1 MPWTTPNLLTLLRVA
16 LIPVIGALYL
26 LDFSGYIVAI
36 VFLLA
41 GLTDWLDG
49 YLARHL
55 NETSPFGAFLDPV
68 ADKLMV
74 SVVLV
79 LLAADA
85 TLVSSVI
92 SPVLFTVV
100 TAIIIGREIT
110 ISALREW
117 MAELGRRGVVRV
129 GWIGKVKTTI
139 QFIAIT
145 VLLGAESTP
154 YPAFLVIGEGLLY
167 AAGALTLWSMFIYL
181 RGAWPTL
188 AEQAQRTET

>member
-1 MPWTTPNLLTLLRVA
+1 MPWTIPNLLTLLRVA

-41 GLTDWLDG
+41 GVTDWLDG

-79 LLAADA
+79 LLVADA

-92 SPVLFTVV
+92 SPALFAVV

-129 GWIGKVKTTI
+129 GWIGKVKTTV

-145 VLLGAESTP
+145 VLLGAESAP
-154 YPAFLVIGEGLLY
+154 HRVFLVIGEGLLY
-167 AAGALTLWSMFIYL
+167 AAGGLTLWSMFIYL

-188 AEQAQRTET
+188 AEQAKRTET